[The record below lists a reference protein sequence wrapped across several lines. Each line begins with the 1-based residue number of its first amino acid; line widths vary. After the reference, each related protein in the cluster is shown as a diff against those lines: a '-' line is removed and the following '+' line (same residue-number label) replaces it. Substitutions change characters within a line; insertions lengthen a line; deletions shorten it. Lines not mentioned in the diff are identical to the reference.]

1 MYIQNIRF
9 LRYEFQVNIHIN
21 ELIFLNS
28 YDLFQG
34 KVFTYYNGYLLIVIT
49 SICQYVVPQH
59 CQKYQEN
66 RADVHLVN
74 YSTAILSKKFSS
86 CFKVQKGIK
95 AMANN
100 CTNVTKCHMQVQMV
114 AF

>member
-74 YSTAILSKKFSS
+74 YSTAILSKKSLVVLK
-86 CFKVQKGIK
+86 FK
-95 AMANN
+95 
-100 CTNVTKCHMQVQMV
+100 TK
-114 AF
+114 